1 MNRNKIINGEKII
14 LKLLSEEDL
23 LIQNNSIQNKKVLK
37 IKFNILKSSS

>member
-23 LIQNNSIQNKKVLK
+23 LIKNNSIQNKTVLK
-37 IKFNILKSSS
+37 TKFNILKSPN